1 MIHSNWSDWFWWV
14 FIWASS
20 WGMLMV
26 SLWGVEIGSK
36 EKLYAAW
43 ASPKSPM
50 LCGVSLKVLIQTTK
64 NNRENMNDNVCVN
77 SLCTENS
84 WEQSG
89 WASEPVRLLYGLRTD
104 SEEQLLLTYWC
115 LSKPYSS
122 KNTVLLNKCPG
133 ILYENILL
141 CHKQKPTSVINTSL

>member
-1 MIHSNWSDWFWWV
+1 MRSRNRLRGKATCSLSQSKVTHVVWSE
-14 FIWASS
+14 SQ
-20 WGMLMV
+20 
-26 SLWGVEIGSK
+26 GVNTDNK
-36 EKLYAAW
+36 
-43 ASPKSPM
+43 
-50 LCGVSLKVLIQTTK
+50 K
-64 NNRENMNDNVCVN
+64 NDRKNMNDSVSVN

-84 WEQSG
+84 GEQSG

-115 LSKPYSS
+115 LSNPYSS

-133 ILYENILL
+133 IFYENILL